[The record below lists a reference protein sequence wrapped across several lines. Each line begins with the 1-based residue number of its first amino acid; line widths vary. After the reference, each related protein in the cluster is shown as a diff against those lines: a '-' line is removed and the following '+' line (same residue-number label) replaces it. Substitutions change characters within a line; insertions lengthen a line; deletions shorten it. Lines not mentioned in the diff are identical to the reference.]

1 MVDSQVEAMSLRVVE
16 EMICPSSTSMA
27 ELADIFCTVTATVP
41 LAVEMFP
48 VSPWL
53 QASSQERAEDLELR

>member
-1 MVDSQVEAMSLRVVE
+1 MRVVE

-27 ELADIFCTVTATVP
+27 ELDDIFCTVTATVP